1 MEADFCTAKQLG
13 MNPRTRGMQLFA
25 RQPLPPLQDLRASV
39 PHLQLG
45 NHSGDSLGVPVEEH
59 TQQDARPSD
68 TVRHRKYAYY
78 PSLNHVARTI
88 RYLYVQISII
98 ANIARF
104 RNTKILGRSSGL
116 DDHNT
121 FMPQPTLAHQQFVL
135 CGTSEALG
143 ESPDARG
150 EERRI
155 VNIGVLVRQ
164 NSIRWLSLY
173 IFPYIM
179 VNLNN
184 NSV

>member
-25 RQPLPPLQDLRASV
+25 RQPLPPWQDLRASV
-39 PHLQLG
+39 PHLQPG
-45 NHSGDSLGVPVEEH
+45 SHSGDSLGVTVEEH

-68 TVRHRKYAYY
+68 TVRHRKYACH
-78 PSLNHVARTI
+78 PGLNHVARTI
-88 RYLYVQISII
+88 RYLHVQISII

-116 DDHNT
+116 DDQNI
-121 FMPQPTLAHQQFVL
+121 FKPQSTPAHQQFFL
-135 CGTSEALG
+135 CGTCVVSNRR
-143 ESPDARG
+143 PDARG
-150 EERRI
+150 EERST
-155 VNIGVLVRQ
+155 VNIGVLTGQ

-173 IFPYIM
+173 TFPYIM

-184 NSV
+184 NPV

>member
-13 MNPRTRGMQLFA
+13 MNPRMCGLQLFA
-25 RQPLPPLQDLRASV
+25 WQPLPPWQNLRAFV
-39 PHLQLG
+39 PHLQPG
-45 NHSGDSLGVPVEEH
+45 SHSADSLGLPVEEQA
-59 TQQDARPSD
+59 QQDALPSD
-68 TVRHRKYAYY
+68 TGRHWKYACH
-78 PSLNHVARTI
+78 PGLNHVARTI
-88 RYLYVQISII
+88 RYLHVQISKI

-116 DDHNT
+116 DDQNI
-121 FMPQPTLAHQQFVL
+121 FMPQPTPAHQQFVL
-135 CGTSEALG
+135 CGTSDALG

-150 EERRI
+150 EGRRI